1 MRFKVGG
8 VYNARTEEDDMAGGL
23 GIPIKVTRIADG
35 KIWIRGA
42 DLVATFSRDARSTWV
57 DTNPDRDNSC
67 PITLN
72 DEGNEFTCFL
82 EGYTEQR
89 YWHQDSDSEDE
100 HFDERS
106 FDATELHVLH
116 PWFPKTNDSDEAE
129 NFHKKIMK
137 TFVFFFI
144 SVKLVVLARRA
155 KRTVME
161 RMYAPGGI
169 GFVAAQESFY
179 RAAKSQRIE

>member
-1 MRFKVGG
+1 MMRFKVGG

-23 GIPIKVTRIADG
+23 GIPIKVTRISGG
-35 KIWIRGA
+35 KVWIRA
-42 DLVATFSRDARSTWV
+42 PDLYHFDG
-57 DTNPDRDNSC
+57 DDSC

-72 DEGNEFTCFL
+72 HEGNEFTCFV
-82 EGYTEQR
+82 EGYTD
-89 YWHQDSDSEDE
+89 QDSDSEDDE
-100 HFDERS
+100 GFDERS

-116 PWFPKTNDSDEAE
+116 PWFPKTRDSSEAFH
-129 NFHKKIMK
+129 FHKKIMK

-155 KRTVME
+155 KCVVMERTE

-169 GFVAAQESFY
+169 GFIAAQESFY
-179 RAAKSQRIE
+179 RATKSQRIE

>member
-35 KIWIRGA
+35 KIWIRA
-42 DLVATFSRDARSTWV
+42 LDLVV
-57 DTNPDRDNSC
+57 DKNPDGDNSC

-82 EGYTEQR
+82 EPYTEQR

-100 HFDERS
+100 HFEERS

-116 PWFPKTNDSDEAE
+116 PWFPKTRDSSEAFH
-129 NFHKKIMK
+129 FHKKIMK

-155 KRTVME
+155 KRVVMERME

>member
-1 MRFKVGG
+1 MAMMRFKVGG
-8 VYNARTEEDDMAGGL
+8 VYNARTEEDEMAGEL
-23 GIPIKVTRIADG
+23 GIPIKVTRISGG
-35 KIWIRGA
+35 KVWIRA
-42 DLVATFSRDARSTWV
+42 PDLYLFDG
-57 DTNPDRDNSC
+57 DDSC

-72 DEGNEFTCFL
+72 HEGNEFTCFV
-82 EGYTEQR
+82 EGYTD
-89 YWHQDSDSEDE
+89 QDSDSEDDE
-100 HFDERS
+100 GFDERS

-116 PWFPKTNDSDEAE
+116 PWFPMNQDSSEAE
-129 NFHKKIMK
+129 DFHKEIMK

>member
-8 VYNARTEEDDMAGGL
+8 VYNARTEEDDMAGEL

-35 KIWIRGA
+35 KIWFR
-42 DLVATFSRDARSTWV
+42 ARV
-57 DTNPDRDNSC
+57 RLDHGDDSC

-72 DEGNEFTCFL
+72 YEGNEFTCFL

-100 HFDERS
+100 HYFDERS

-179 RAAKSQRIE
+179 RAAKSQRID

>member
-1 MRFKVGG
+1 MMRFKVGG
-8 VYNARTEEDDMAGGL
+8 VYNAHTEEDEMAGEL
-23 GIPIKVTRIADG
+23 GIPIKVTRISGG
-35 KIWIRGA
+35 KIWIRA
-42 DLVATFSRDARSTWV
+42 PDLVV
-57 DTNPDRDNSC
+57 DKNSDGDDSC
-67 PITLN
+67 RITLN
-72 DEGNEFTCFL
+72 GEGNESTCFL
-82 EGYTEQR
+82 ERYIDTQR
-89 YWHQDSDSEDE
+89 RYRHQDSDSEDE
-100 HFDERS
+100 IFDEYS

-116 PWFPKTNDSDEAE
+116 PWFPMNQDSSEAE
-129 NFHKKIMK
+129 DFHKEIMK

>member
-1 MRFKVGG
+1 MSIKFEVGG
-8 VYNARTEEDDMAGGL
+8 VYKAWNTLDDGGIQRREPVKVIDITARCVYFQMEFSAQQIMGAKIFDLGSGEEALSM
-23 GIPIKVTRIADG
+23 DG
-35 KIWIRGA
+35 A
-42 DLVATFSRDARSTWV
+42 HPHVYV
-57 DTNPDRDNSC
+57 NSSMPYC
-67 PITLN
+67 
-72 DEGNEFTCFL
+72 
-82 EGYTEQR
+82 
-89 YWHQDSDSEDE
+89 
-100 HFDERS
+100 
-106 FDATELHVLH
+106 LH
-116 PWFPKTNDSDEAE
+116 PFYPSENSFCKACFDLRLSSTRKTVRR
-129 NFHKKIMK
+129 FHKKIMK

>member
-23 GIPIKVTRIADG
+23 GIPIKVTRISDG
-35 KIWIRGA
+35 KIWIHA
-42 DLVATFSRDARSTWV
+42 LVQLCFPHRSPRWMMRE
-57 DTNPDRDNSC
+57 TNP

-72 DEGNEFTCFL
+72 GEGNESTCFL
-82 EGYTEQR
+82 KRCIDTHEL
-89 YWHQDSDSEDE
+89 DE
-100 HFDERS
+100 YS

-116 PWFPKTNDSDEAE
+116 PWFPKTHDSSEAFH
-129 NFHKKIMK
+129 FHKKIMK

-179 RAAKSQRIE
+179 RAAKSQRID